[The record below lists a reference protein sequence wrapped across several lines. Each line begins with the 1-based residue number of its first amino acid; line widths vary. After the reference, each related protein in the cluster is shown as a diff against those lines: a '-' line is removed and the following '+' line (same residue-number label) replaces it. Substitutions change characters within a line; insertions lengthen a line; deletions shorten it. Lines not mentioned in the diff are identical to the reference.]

1 MNSNEEEITM
11 NKSKSN
17 NHKDEGEL
25 SFWISLIRAAFA
37 IILGLSLLVI
47 PEKTGAMLLN
57 FMSFFWI
64 TSGIVSIRHELR
76 PRGNRLILVVGFIG
90 VLAGMLMITRN
101 LTRHLFSENL
111 VIIQLGTIMSLTG
124 ILHVG
129 SGFRFGKQAI
139 RGRTTLSVMLGVFE
153 IILGILILFS
163 DGGRSP
169 TIYWIAIIWSLLG
182 GALLIGDAFRQRGQR
197 KSNE

>member
-1 MNSNEEEITM
+1 MDFFDSGGIRDYSGLVLVGDPGKNWRHASKFYEYFLDNKWDSEHSTRITAQG
-11 NKSKSN
+11 KSIN
-17 NHKDEGEL
+17 N
-25 SFWISLIRAAFA
+25 
-37 IILGLSLLVI
+37 
-47 PEKTGAMLLN
+47 
-57 FMSFFWI
+57 
-64 TSGIVSIRHELR
+64 GI
-76 PRGNRLILVVGFIG
+76 GFIG
-90 VLAGMLMITRN
+90 MLAGVLMVTRN

-111 VIIQLGTIMSLTG
+111 IVFLLGTIISLTG

-139 RGRTTLSVMLGVFE
+139 RGRTTLSVMLGVFKL
-153 IILGILILFS
+153 ILGILILIS

-182 GALLIGDAFRQRGQR
+182 GALFIGDAFREWGQR

>member
-1 MNSNEEEITM
+1 MSQ
-11 NKSKSN
+11 SKSN
-17 NHKDEGEL
+17 DHKDEGEFN
-25 SFWISLIRAAFA
+25 FWISLIRAAFA
-37 IILGLSLLVI
+37 IILGLSLLLI

-64 TSGIVSIRHELR
+64 TSGIMSIRQELHS
-76 PRGNRLILVVGFIG
+76 RGNRLMLIVGFIG
-90 VLAGMLMITRN
+90 VLAGVLMITRK
-101 LTRHLFSENL
+101 LTQQLFSENL
-111 VIIQLGTIMSLTG
+111 FIILMGTIMSLTG

-129 SGFRFGKQAI
+129 SGFRFGKQAV

-153 IILGILILFS
+153 LILGILFLFS

-169 TIYWIAIIWSLLG
+169 TIYWVAIIWSLLG
-182 GALLIGDAFRQRGQR
+182 GSLLIGDAFRQRGQR

>member
-1 MNSNEEEITM
+1 MDQ
-11 NKSKSN
+11 SKSN
-17 NHKDEGEL
+17 NHKDEGEFN
-25 SFWISLIRAAFA
+25 FWISLIRAALA

-64 TSGIVSIRHELR
+64 TSGIVSIRQELR

-90 VLAGMLMITRN
+90 VLAGILMVTRN

-111 VIIQLGTIMSLTG
+111 VIILLGTIMSLSG

-153 IILGILILFS
+153 LILGILILFS
-163 DGGRSP
+163 KSLDGGNTWES
-169 TIYWIAIIWSLLG
+169 IISG
-182 GALLIGDAFRQRGQR
+182 
-197 KSNE
+197 K